1 MVVPPLIL
9 DLPCEV
15 IQPLA
20 ELGGF
25 DACAVQHPLGYAGH
39 PGDIQTEGLRAL
51 TRLELV
57 QEDDLVLGLIRPAG
71 HVVELNASVC
81 AELVQQHVVVRR
93 E

>member
-1 MVVPPLIL
+1 MPPLIL
-9 DLPCEV
+9 DLPGEV

-25 DACAVQHPLGYAGH
+25 DACAVQHPFGYAGH

-51 TRLELV
+51 AWLELV
-57 QEDDLVLGLIRPAG
+57 KEDDLVLGFVRAAG
-71 HVVELNASVC
+71 HVVELHTIVG
-81 AELVQQHVVVRR
+81 AELVQQHVVVRG